1 MIFVPDNSVLV
12 LSRTVGV
19 SRGHMIVL
27 YREALIQLH
36 KKLDDWDWA
45 SCVSRLVY
53 QTLSF

>member
-27 YREALIQLH
+27 HREALIQLH